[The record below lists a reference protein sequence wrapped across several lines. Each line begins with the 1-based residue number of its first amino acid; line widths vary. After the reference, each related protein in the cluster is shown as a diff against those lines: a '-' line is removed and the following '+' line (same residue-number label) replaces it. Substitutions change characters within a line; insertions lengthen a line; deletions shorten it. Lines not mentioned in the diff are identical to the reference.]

1 MTVPPTPTSNSRW
14 SKSHSRLPRSTHA
27 MHYSQDLHRFTDLC
41 CTAQKQKTVKKP
53 TVTVAE
59 IQERMQKAEAQGEKL
74 DFRCVV

>member
-1 MTVPPTPTSNSRW
+1 
-14 SKSHSRLPRSTHA
+14 
-27 MHYSQDLHRFTDLC
+27 MHYSQDLYSLIDLR

-59 IQERMQKAEAQGEKL
+59 IQDRMQKAEAQGEKL

>member
-1 MTVPPTPTSNSRW
+1 
-14 SKSHSRLPRSTHA
+14 